1 MREGAGDDS
10 DQILRVVLSDSP
22 VREVLPL
29 APERRL
35 LLFLGPVLILGLAI
49 RQNTLCVSGKSD
61 PFLELLEFC
70 PPLFCCNRCLSTF
83 AQETFRCSNDIFF
96 AIIGL
101 LDSSTSFL
109 F

>member
-70 PPLFCCNRCLSTF
+70 PPCF
-83 AQETFRCSNDIFF
+83 AVTDAFPLLLKRPLGVQMIFF
-96 AIIGL
+96 
-101 LDSSTSFL
+101 SP
-109 F
+109 